1 MSSILSYFHTP
12 NEYALLPSSIAKP
25 PNRGWRHV
33 LIPVILVASIS
44 FNFFFF
50 FFWPPKY
57 TVKVALDNYQSLNHN
72 PIVDLSLLPLS
83 SPNEPLDHAHEQH
96 AVVTSLYTD
105 AFAGAVATLGHSL
118 RKVNT
123 TARLVLLYFP
133 DRVSPSALCIATS
146 TGFVPHAVT
155 RIPPP
160 HDGRGVY
167 PHFLDQFT
175 KLNVWTLDA
184 LGIRSLVYLDADT
197 LVRRN
202 FDELFTLPWMFAAT
216 PDVFVDWKGF
226 TLAFNA
232 GVLFLRPSTAIF
244 NDMISKLSTAHYPLA
259 DAEQS
264 FLNHYFAAEVVR
276 LPYHYNANLAIKARA
291 LDLWEGTR
299 HEHRIVH
306 FTLVKPFIGR
316 GPQYKEVPF
325 DEVEKFVEEIKEVDG
340 GAFREEMVWWGET
353 FVEMKQVYAPQLAL
367 CKAAD

>member
-1 MSSILSYFHTP
+1 
-12 NEYALLPSSIAKP
+12 
-25 PNRGWRHV
+25 
-33 LIPVILVASIS
+33 
-44 FNFFFF
+44 
-50 FFWPPKY
+50 
-57 TVKVALDNYQSLNHN
+57 LDNYQTLNHN
-72 PIVDLSLLPLS
+72 PILDLSTLPLS
-83 SPNEPLDHAHEQH
+83 SPNEPLDRAHDQH

-118 RKVNT
+118 RRVNT
-123 TARLVLLYFP
+123 TARLVLLYLP
-133 DRVSPSALCIATS
+133 ERISPEALCIATS

-167 PHFLDQFT
+167 AHFLDQFT

-202 FDELFTLPWMFAAT
+202 FDELFSLPWMFAAA
-216 PDVFVDWKGF
+216 PDVFPGPQGF

-244 NDMISKLSTAHYPLA
+244 NDMVSKLTTARYPLQ

-264 FLNHYFAAEVVR
+264 FLNLYFGAEVVR
-276 LPYHYNANLAIKARA
+276 LPYHYNANLAIKERA
-291 LDLWEGTR
+291 LPVWLGTR

-316 GPQYKEVPF
+316 GPEYKVVPF
-325 DEVEKFVEEIKEVDG
+325 DEVERFVGEIKEADG
-340 GAFREEMVWWGET
+340 GMFKEEILWWGEM
-353 FVEMKQVYAPQLAL
+353 FEDMKRVNAEQLRA
-367 CKAAD
+367 CRATA